1 MTKYDVRYSQEFKK
15 SLKKVTK
22 QGKNIEKLLD
32 VIDKLVYKEKLET
45 KLKNHK
51 LKDDV
56 YFYDCYEC
64 HIEPDWL
71 LVYKYLNDE
80 LVLLLG
86 DLLPPLI
93 NWSGGFPLK

>member
-1 MTKYDVRYSQEFKK
+1 MTKYTVKYSSEFKK

-22 QGKNIEKLLD
+22 QGKDINKLMPIITSLAN
-32 VIDKLVYKEKLET
+32 KEKLDP
-45 KLKNHK
+45 KFKNHK
-51 LKDDV
+51 LKDDG

-80 LVLLLG
+80 LVLLLVKTG
-86 DLLPPLI
+86 SHSDL
-93 NWSGGFPLK
+93 F

>member
-1 MTKYDVRYSQEFKK
+1 MTKYNVRYSSEFKK

-22 QGKNIEKLLD
+22 QGKNVEKLLD
-32 VIDKLVYKEKLET
+32 IVDKLVYKEQLEP

-51 LKDDV
+51 LSNDG

-80 LVLLLG
+80 LVLLLVETG
-86 DLLPPLI
+86 THSDL
-93 NWSGGFPLK
+93 F

>member
-32 VIDKLVYKEKLET
+32 VVDKLVYKEKLEP

-51 LKDDV
+51 LKDDG

-80 LVLLLG
+80 LVLLLVKTG
-86 DLLPPLI
+86 SHSDL
-93 NWSGGFPLK
+93 F

>member
-32 VIDKLVYKEKLET
+32 VVDKLVYKEKLES

-51 LKDDV
+51 LKDDG
-56 YFYDCYEC
+56 YFYDYYEC

-80 LVLLLG
+80 LVLLLVKTG
-86 DLLPPLI
+86 SHSDL
-93 NWSGGFPLK
+93 F

>member
-32 VIDKLVYKEKLET
+32 VVDKLVYKEKLEP

-51 LKDDV
+51 LKDDG

-71 LVYKYLNDE
+71 LVYKFLNDE
-80 LVLLLG
+80 LVLLLVKTG
-86 DLLPPLI
+86 SHSDL
-93 NWSGGFPLK
+93 F

>member
-32 VIDKLVYKEKLET
+32 VVDKLVYKEKLEP

-51 LKDDV
+51 LKDDG

-64 HIEPDWL
+64 HIDPDWL

-80 LVLLLG
+80 LVLLLVKTG
-86 DLLPPLI
+86 SHSDL
-93 NWSGGFPLK
+93 F

>member
-1 MTKYDVRYSQEFKK
+1 MTKYTVKYSSEFKK

-22 QGKNIEKLLD
+22 QRKN
-32 VIDKLVYKEKLET
+32 IDKLISVIKTLANKEQLEP

-51 LKDDV
+51 LSNDG

-71 LVYKYLNDE
+71 LVYKYLNDD
-80 LVLLLG
+80 LVLLLVKTG
-86 DLLPPLI
+86 THSDL
-93 NWSGGFPLK
+93 F